1 METQAYFDNIRE
13 VIRAEIGKAQ
23 SEICVAVPW
32 FTDDDLLAALVQ
44 RSKNKV
50 VIRLITIEDDIS
62 RAHGV
67 DTSLLQSAGGRV
79 YKIMHD
85 GESSMMH
92 NKFCVIDRN
101 TVITGSYNWSRKAQL
116 NNENIT
122 VAKGDY
128 ELSLQFVHEFNRLVE
143 HYFGEKA
150 AEEIDIGKLVKRLQV
165 VKNFISLGETDEL
178 PSQIAKLRTMSFS
191 AELNELIHDIE
202 AKRYSDAVTKIESF
216 INRYQ
221 QLALYED
228 PELNALKVEIKALEL
243 ELTSISNEKADA
255 EKLVVEFGIRHNQI
269 LGAVISKILKLKI
282 ELLKKE
288 VPESEEKQ
296 KEFEEAKKDYEEYHK
311 QYEETKS
318 KKHFDLSEEQQ
329 AELKKKYREA
339 TRKCHPDRVAE
350 ELKKQAEE
358 VFNELQQAYQEND
371 LKRVTEILDEINKG
385 IFFVSRSEKISEKTK
400 LKAEATRLRNQIKKL
415 VLQLT
420 ELKSSET
427 YQTISKV
434 QDWEKYFGETKEKLE
449 EQLKEL
455 EKKAG
460 TTQGKESETH

>member
-32 FTDDDLLAALVQ
+32 FTDGDLLAALVQ
-44 RSKNKV
+44 RAKNKV
-50 VIRLITIEDDIS
+50 VIRLITIEDDIN

-67 DTSLLQSAGGRV
+67 DTNLLQSSGGKV

-122 VAKGDY
+122 VTKGDY
-128 ELSLQFVHEFNRLVE
+128 ELSLQFVNEFNRLVE

-150 AEEIDIGKLVKRLQV
+150 SEEIDIGKLVKRLQV
-165 VKNFISLGETDEL
+165 VKNFISLGETEEMQ
-178 PSQIAKLRTMSFS
+178 SQTAKLKQIPSLAGMESVS
-191 AELNELIHDIE
+191 EILQDIE

-228 PELNALKVEIKALEL
+228 PEVNALKVEIKALEL

-269 LGAVISKILKLKI
+269 LGAIISKILKLKI

-288 VPESEEKQ
+288 VPESEENQ

-311 QYEETKS
+311 QYEETRS
-318 KKHFDLSEEQQ
+318 KKLFDLSEEQQ
-329 AELKKKYREA
+329 VELKKKYREA

-358 VFNELQQAYQEND
+358 VFNDLQQAYQEND

-385 IFFVSRSEKISEKTK
+385 NFFISRSEKISEKTK
-400 LKAEATRLRNQIKKL
+400 LKAEATRLRNQIKIFA
-415 VLQLT
+415 LQLT

-427 YQTISKV
+427 YQTILKID
-434 QDWEKYFGETKEKLE
+434 DWKSI
-449 EQLKEL
+449 
-455 EKKAG
+455 
-460 TTQGKESETH
+460 SERRKRNWRNS